1 MSSSSHWP
9 TSPKTVVVPIY
20 DGVDLLD
27 VAGPVEVFTVA
38 DRLTGGGRYEVLL
51 AAAVPG
57 RVNTLNRVQL
67 VADRSL
73 TELPSVIDT
82 LLVPGGAEITAR
94 RVEPVVDSAV
104 VAAVRTLAR
113 RARRVASVCTGAHV
127 LAAAGVLDGRRATTH
142 WATAATL
149 RTDHP
154 AVAVDADPVF
164 VRDGKVWTSAGLS
177 SGIDLALALVADDC
191 GDDVA
196 RAVARWLVVYLRRP
210 GGQAQYSAALAR
222 DATTPGPVHGL
233 QRWIVEHLD
242 EDLSVP
248 ALAARLSMSVR
259 HFSRVFAREAGCTPA
274 EYVAAL
280 RLEAARRHLEQ
291 GGQPLH
297 VIARVCG
304 YGSVDSL
311 QRAFRA
317 HGTTPARHRTQFGTA
332 SQPTVSDR
340 SERRTTTA
348 EEPAHA

>member
-1 MSSSSHWP
+1 M
-9 TSPKTVVVPIY
+9 VVPVY

-38 DRLTGGGRYEVLL
+38 DRLVGGGRYEVVL

-57 RVNTLNRVQL
+57 RVRTFGGVLL

-73 TELPSVIDT
+73 ADLPSQVDT
-82 LLVPGGAEITAR
+82 LLVPGGAEIAAAG
-94 RVEPVVDSAV
+94 RVVPVVDAAV
-104 VAAVRTLAR
+104 VAAIRSLAAG
-113 RARRVASVCTGAHV
+113 ARRVASVCTGAHI

-142 WATAATL
+142 WATAARL
-149 RTDHP
+149 QADHP

-164 VRDGKVWTSAGLS
+164 VRDGEVWTSAGLS
-177 SGIDLALALVADDC
+177 SGVDLALALVAEDC

-210 GGQAQYSAALAR
+210 GGQSQYSAVLAR
-222 DATTPGPVHGL
+222 ETAAPGPVRDL
-233 QRWIVEHLD
+233 QRWIVEHLA

-259 HFSRVFAREAGCTPA
+259 HFSRVFVRETGCTPA
-274 EYVAAL
+274 EYVAEV
-280 RLEAARRHLEQ
+280 RWEAARRHLEQ
-291 GGQPLH
+291 GEQPLP
-297 VIARVCG
+297 VVARVCG

-317 HGTTPARHRTQFGTA
+317 RGTTPARHRAQFATTDPSTRSTA
-332 SQPTVSDR
+332 P
-340 SERRTTTA
+340 A
-348 EEPAHA
+348 EELTHA